1 MENPRPEKVAVV
13 EEVREKLTS
22 TEAVVFTEYRGLTVR
37 DLQDLRAAL
46 REAGGEYKVYK
57 NTLVRRAT
65 AELDL
70 DLGDTLT
77 GPTALAFVGERP
89 DGSPGDAVL
98 VAKAIKAFAKGNPNL
113 VVKGG
118 RLGEQMLDEAAVIA
132 LADVAP
138 REELLA
144 RLAGGMAAPMTN
156 MARLLQALPQK
167 MAYALSA
174 LIEAGGASDAPAGG
188 DEAAGGE
195 ATDTPAE
202 PADDTAAE
210 GSTDEP
216 AAEGSTDE
224 AAAEGSTDDTAAEGE
239 GDTAPAEAEA
249 AADDTTEGDAP
260 ADEQE

>member
-13 EEVREKLTS
+13 EEVREKLSS

-118 RLGEQMLDEAAVIA
+118 RLGEQLLDEAAVIA

-174 LIEAGGASDAPAGG
+174 LVEAGGASDAPAGG
-188 DEAAGGE
+188 DGPAGQE
-195 ATDTPAE
+195 ATDAPAE
-202 PADDTAAE
+202 P
-210 GSTDEP
+210 
-216 AAEGSTDE
+216 
-224 AAAEGSTDDTAAEGE
+224 TDDTAAGDGSTE
-239 GDTAPAEAEA
+239 DTAPAEAEA

>member
-13 EEVREKLTS
+13 EEVREKLSS

-37 DLQDLRAAL
+37 DLQDLRSAL

-57 NTLVRRAT
+57 NTLVRRAS

-70 DLGDTLT
+70 DLDDTLT

-89 DGSPGDAVL
+89 DGTPGDAVL

-167 MAYALSA
+167 MAFALSA
-174 LIEAGGASDAPAGG
+174 LIEAGGAAHAPAGS
-188 DEAAGGE
+188 EEPAAE
-195 ATDTPAE
+195 ATTETPADST
-202 PADDTAAE
+202 ADTAAE
-210 GSTDEP
+210 D
-216 AAEGSTDE
+216 
-224 AAAEGSTDDTAAEGE
+224 GSTDDNDEA
-239 GDTAPAEAEA
+239 APAEAEA
-249 AADDTTEGDAP
+249 AAEDAPEGDAP
-260 ADEQE
+260 AEEQE